1 MRAIVLDSK
10 HPQGISFQD
19 VTLAPLGDHDV
30 RIEVAAAALNH
41 RDEWCRQGKYANLKD
56 GVVLGSDGSGV
67 VVEAG
72 KGVDHSWLGKEV
84 IINPALHWGNSQQA
98 QGPDFR
104 ILGMPDHGTLA
115 AFVQVPG
122 DRIYSKPDHLN
133 LVEAAA
139 LPLAGL
145 TAYRALFY
153 QGELKQGQNVLIT
166 GIGGGVAQFALQFA
180 LAKKANVFV
189 SSSSS
194 EKLDAAK
201 SMGARGG
208 FIYSDT
214 NWVSAA
220 NSLTG
225 GFDLIIDSAMGDTL
239 EDLMDVVKPGGKIV
253 FFGATLGNP
262 SGMNVR
268 KVFWNQITL
277 KGTTM
282 GSDRDFEDMLDFV
295 TQHSI
300 KPIIDS
306 VFESADIFQAFDRM
320 QQGAQMG
327 KLVIKMKEQESGQ
340 M

>member
-1 MRAIVLDSK
+1 MKAIVLNQT
-10 HPQGISFQD
+10 HPQGISFQE
-19 VTLAPLGDHDV
+19 VALGPLGEGDV

-41 RDEWCRQGKYANLKD
+41 RDEWCRQRKYANLKD
-56 GVVLGSDGSGV
+56 GVILGSDGSGV

-72 KGVDHSWLGKEV
+72 KSIDHSWIGKEV
-84 IINPALHWGNSQQA
+84 VINPSLHWGDNQQA
-98 QGPDFR
+98 QGADFR

-153 QGELKQGQNVLIT
+153 QGDLKQGQNVLIT

-180 LAKKANVFV
+180 LAQKATVFV
-189 SSSSS
+189 SSSSP
-194 EKLDAAK
+194 EKLAVAK
-201 SMGARGG
+201 AMGARGG
-208 FIYSDT
+208 FMYSDP
-214 NWVSAA
+214 NWVAEA

-239 EDLMDVVKPGGKIV
+239 GDLLDVVKPGGKIV

-295 TQHSI
+295 THHRI
-300 KPIIDS
+300 TPVVDS
-306 VFESADIFQAFDRM
+306 VFEFAQTIHAFERM
-320 QQGAQMG
+320 RQGAQMG
-327 KLVIKMKEQESGQ
+327 KLVINMKD
-340 M
+340 